1 MPRIE
6 GLARGER
13 VTRRMCR
20 VCSTSA
26 ALVMT
31 TMQICMPVSGGVPAI
46 PRSDTRLICEDLAV
60 LRKLPRSSRADD
72 IAFLFDKF
80 EGTLSLPVCASP
92 TACIRPGCFYIAT
105 SPDATDERIER
116 RPASPKVLPT
126 WP

>member
-80 EGTLSLPVCASP
+80 EGTLSYSLRLRLQP
-92 TACIRPGCFYIAT
+92 THADSSGVLLHRYLA
-105 SPDATDERIER
+105 R
-116 RPASPKVLPT
+116 RH
-126 WP
+126 

>member
-80 EGTLSLPVCASP
+80 EGTLSLPVCAY
-92 TACIRPGCFYIAT
+92 TRIRPGCFYIAT

>member
-31 TMQICMPVSGGVPAI
+31 TMHICMPVSGGVPAI

-72 IAFLFDKF
+72 IAFLF
-80 EGTLSLPVCASP
+80 
-92 TACIRPGCFYIAT
+92 R
-105 SPDATDERIER
+105 
-116 RPASPKVLPT
+116 
-126 WP
+126 